1 MPITFSVVE
10 KKRKGRP
17 KGSKN
22 KVKAVKSILEKD
34 IANQAKHAKRP
45 TKSAIQQKK
54 EADDARLGSI
64 IPATPRPTG
73 AVGGVKSH
81 LVGGEIKK
89 PRGRPRK
96 IVGGATAQQKGES
109 AELRTHI
116 YPLPNVINQ
125 QIKDDLNA
133 IVHSADRNPDKGQP
147 GPNQFADPGNLHDP
161 NADIVIAKGYENLE
175 NQRLAREAEI
185 ERRRLEQVRR
195 EEERIRREEERR
207 RELWEEAENEKYELG
222 YNAWLRDLH
231 QLRNDYAQHTQL
243 WKDKKVPKHNIGY
256 YIQHKEGIEHSIAH
270 HETLRPYP
278 PAFYRPAPQ
287 SHGQQHQ
294 HQHQGGRGLYGEGLY
309 GEGLYGEGLEVGD
322 YVPLRPPTDHKR
334 NCEGGALAN
343 DDFQALLKKSYEK
356 TPSDYNDFKV
366 DKSLSGQRAQVYK
379 NSKTGQVVVVHR
391 GTADMNDWVSDA
403 RYAMGDT
410 SGARFQHAKKV
421 QKQAEDK
428 YGAKNITTIGHSL
441 GATLAEKAGGEGK
454 EVITLNKPVSPYDVI
469 NHKVSSNQ
477 TDVKT
482 GKDPVSFLRGFQ
494 SGGNTNVLKSDT
506 WNPLAEHSTDT
517 LSRGIAQGNM
527 WGSNNS
533 APQQGNDANA
543 PASTLGKLQ
552 QAGSNAYNSG
562 KKFLF
567 GGKLG
572 ECECEGSSSD
582 SEDSEDSEDNISTNS
597 ITMGK
602 RPKHVHY
609 HFHEI
614 PPPPSRLPVAIK
626 GWGIDPPSRRYS
638 SDPDLMEGDETGYN
652 KIQTD
657 GDLLYYAPVS
667 GSGIFGKTGDKII
680 DAVVGKKNRK
690 YVYQAGDIVKPLAK
704 QALGYGIEALVDSI
718 IASQP
723 ELLPFRAGAIAVA
736 RNLEEDF
743 LDHPGKY
750 QDALKSRAKAKAL
763 LKAKMWEF
771 MIVALKASATQGA
784 TTYAPKGTGMYDRL
798 DHKVEETAHSLGLRD
813 KKGKLKSPF
822 SGGKLTLAKFSNTFN
837 PLQKPIDKVVH
848 LASGGKRGDAHGDPA
863 YGGKIV
869 PPHRVKGSA
878 EAKAYMK
885 MLRDRRGV

>member
-1 MPITFSVVE
+1 MAITFSVAE

-22 KVKAVKSILEKD
+22 KVKAVKEILKKD
-34 IANQAKHAKRP
+34 IENQAKHAKRP
-45 TKSAIQQKK
+45 TKSAVQQKK
-54 EADDARLGSI
+54 EAEDARLGSI

-73 AVGGVKSH
+73 VVGGVKSH
-81 LVGGEIKK
+81 LVGGEVKR

-96 IVGGATAQQKGES
+96 VDLIQNGGVHIDFEKGSIKGGATAQQKGES
-109 AELRTHI
+109 AQMRTHI
-116 YPLPNVINQ
+116 TDDEQLF
-125 QIKDDLNA
+125 KDLSF
-133 IVHSADRNPDKGQP
+133 IVHSADRNPNSHGH
-147 GPNQFADPGNLHDP
+147 NRFADPTNSYDDS
-161 NADIVIAKGYENLE
+161 ASEVIADGNSNLKQEQLRQEYERE
-175 NQRLAREAEI
+175 QERLRREAEI
-185 ERRRLEQVRR
+185 ERLRQEQ
-195 EEERIRREEERR
+195 IRREEERKR
-207 RELWEEAENEKYELG
+207 REEERLQRERDAKDNEKYDRDFFQWSKNVKSLEREIYDHQELWRRKEV
-222 YNAWLRDLH
+222 AQSEIKRWLIDKSKLE
-231 QLRNDYAQHTQL
+231 QELFELKKQEPYKPRNYIPIQ
-243 WKDKKVPKHNIGY
+243 KHK
-256 YIQHKEGIEHSIAH
+256 Q
-270 HETLRPYP
+270 
-278 PAFYRPAPQ
+278 F
-287 SHGQQHQ
+287 
-294 HQHQGGRGLYGEGLY
+294 HQGGRGLYGEGL
-309 GEGLYGEGLEVGD
+309 
-322 YVPLRPPTDHKR
+322 
-334 NCEGGALAN
+334 EGGALAN

-356 TPSDYNDFKV
+356 TPSDYKDFKV
-366 DKSLSGQRAQVYK
+366 DKPLSGQRAQVYK

-391 GTADMNDWVSDA
+391 GTADMNDWISDA

-410 SGARFQHAKKV
+410 SGARFEHAKKV

-428 YGAKNITTIGHSL
+428 YGKQNITTIGHSL

-469 NHKVSSNQ
+469 NHTVSSNQ

-482 GKDPVSFLRGFQ
+482 GADPVSFLRGFQ

-506 WNPLAEHSTDT
+506 YNPLTEHSTDT

-552 QAGSNAYNSG
+552 QAGSSAYNSG

-582 SEDSEDSEDNISTNS
+582 SEDSKNSEDSEDNISTHS
-597 ITMGK
+597 ISMGK

-626 GWGIDPPSRRYS
+626 GWGIPDPPSRRYITN
-638 SDPDLMEGDETGYN
+638 PLLMSEEGTGYDTNGSYEGDN
-652 KIQTD
+652 LHLRTD
-657 GDLLYYAPVS
+657 GAE

-690 YVYQAGDIVKPLAK
+690 MVYKAGDIVKPLAK

-718 IASQP
+718 VASQP

-736 RNLEEDF
+736 KNVEEDF

-750 QDALKSRAKAKAL
+750 QDALKSKAKAKAL
-763 LKAKMWEF
+763 LKAKMYDF
-771 MIVALKASATQGA
+771 MIAGLKASATQGA
-784 TTYAPKGTGMYDRL
+784 TNYAPK
-798 DHKVEETAHSLGLRD
+798 
-813 KKGKLKSPF
+813 
-822 SGGKLTLAKFSNTFN
+822 GGKLTLEKFSNTFN

-863 YGGKIV
+863 YGGKILA
-869 PPHRVKGSA
+869 PHRVKGSA

-885 MLRDRRGV
+885 MLRERRGAGLG